1 MEATGAMRTRARLLA
16 FGVDYLVIA
25 AYLVILLALSLVV
38 LASPFRDAYLSVWS
52 NAESAE
58 IAGFM
63 LLTMPVVLYFSVM
76 ESSAT
81 GATLGKRLFHL
92 RVVTLDGSRLSFGRG
107 FLRSAVKFLPWE
119 LAHFTIWHLV
129 YGGSGHSRPPAWTA
143 VTLTAVYVLAAA
155 FLVTL
160 FVGREHRTIYD
171 RIAGSR
177 VEPDIPSGHR

>member
-1 MEATGAMRTRARLLA
+1 MEPTGAMRTRARLLA
-16 FGVDYLVIA
+16 FGVDYFVIA

-63 LLTMPVVLYFSVM
+63 LLTMPVVLYFAVM

-92 RVVTLDGSRLSFGRG
+92 RLVTLDGSRLSFGRG
-107 FLRSAVKFLPWE
+107 LLRSAVKFLPWE

-129 YGGSGHSRPPAWTA
+129 YGSSGHAGPPAWTA

-177 VEPDIPSGHR
+177 VELNIPSGHP